1 MASNMKNKNS
11 ESKNI
16 EQEIFKVLEHQIR
29 RNILKFVGETKNP
42 TFTDILQAVK
52 MADSPTLSYHLKTPA
67 PFIEQQN
74 GNYQL
79 TPIGQDAY
87 SLLLKTA
94 AYNKLIFHMGMT
106 LTEEEHKKWHE
117 EHHEMVPE
125 MHNALM
131 KKWESAKKK
140 IRSGTACMECLQK
153 TRTRQRKNL

>member
-1 MASNMKNKNS
+1 MKNKNS
-11 ESKNI
+11 ECKNI

-42 TFTDILQAVK
+42 TFTDIMQAVK
-52 MADSPTLSYHLKTPA
+52 MADSPTLSYHLKTLA